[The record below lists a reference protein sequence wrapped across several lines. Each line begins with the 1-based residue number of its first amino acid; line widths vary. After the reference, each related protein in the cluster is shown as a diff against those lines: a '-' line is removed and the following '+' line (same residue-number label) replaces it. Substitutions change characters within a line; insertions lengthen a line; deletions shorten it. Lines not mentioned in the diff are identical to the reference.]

1 MSKRTCSIDGCKNS
15 FLARGYCGKHYQQFR
30 KSKDFTLFKRDVCS
44 IEGCSRL
51 AKGYG
56 WCNTHYQRWKRHGDP
71 IKAEYE
77 IFSTPEETFEART
90 EWQGECLL
98 WTGSKNEDGYGRI
111 YYNGSPVGVHRYAW
125 ETANGPIP
133 NGMEVNHKCWT
144 PNCVN
149 AKHLELATRRQNT
162 AYRRGANAGSFSGV
176 RNVYRVEGKWLVRV
190 MSGGKFYDFGRYDDL
205 DEAAKVAEQARLE
218 LFGEFAGRG

>member
-1 MSKRTCSIDGCKNS
+1 MSKRTCSIEKCANKHY
-15 FLARGYCGKHYQQFR
+15 ARGLCRKHYQQFR
-30 KSKDFTLFKRDVCS
+30 KSKDFTYFKRDVCS

-56 WCNTHYQRWKRHGDP
+56 WCNTHYQRWKRNGDP
-71 IKAEYE
+71 NKFKPRYTSPEQA
-77 IFSTPEETFEART
+77 FSEQT
-90 EWQGECLL
+90 EWRGECLV
-98 WTGSKNEDGYGRI
+98 WTGLLTDDGYGRI
-111 YYNGSPVGVHRYAW
+111 HYNGDTVGVHRYAW

-133 NGMEVNHKCWT
+133 SGMEINHKCWT

-162 AYRRGANAGSFSGV
+162 AYRDGANTGSYSGI
-176 RNVYRVEGKWLVRV
+176 RNVYRVAGKWLVKV
-190 MSGGKFYDFGRYDDL
+190 MSGGKFYYFGNYNDL
-205 DEAAKVAEQARLE
+205 NEAAKVAEQARQK